1 MIIIRQ
7 CSNPLCRLRFPA
19 DFTKKADEFCPLC
32 GKLLN
37 ALEFEEYAAFPAN
50 NSTFLPTRVECLVD
64 NVRSIYNVGSIFRT
78 SDGLGLQH
86 IYLCGITPTPDN
98 PKLAKTAL
106 GAEHSIG
113 WTYHRNSLDVV
124 SQAKLEGKIILAL
137 EATGQSQ
144 SIFDAIKDTKNN
156 PVLLVVGNEV
166 HGVDPG
172 ILSQS
177 DKISHIPMFGKKE
190 SFNVATAFGIAAFLI
205 RFAENGSFPSG
216 S

>member
-1 MIIIRQ
+1 M
-7 CSNPLCRLRFPA
+7 CRLRFPA

-32 GKLLN
+32 GKLLD
-37 ALEFEEYAAFPAN
+37 AFEFQTYAAFPTN
-50 NSTFLPTRVECLVD
+50 NCTFLPARVECLVD

-98 PKLAKTAL
+98 RKLAKTAL
-106 GAEHSIG
+106 GAEQSIG
-113 WTYHRNSLDVV
+113 WTYHRNSLDVI
-124 SQAKLEGKIILAL
+124 SQAKKEGKIILAL
-137 EATGQSQ
+137 ESTGQSE
-144 SIFDAIKDTKNN
+144 SIFAAIKEIQNN

-177 DKISHIPMFGKKE
+177 DKISHIPMLGKKE

-205 RFAENGSFPSG
+205 RFAENDSFP
-216 S
+216 

>member
-1 MIIIRQ
+1 LIFIRQ

-19 DFTKKADEFCPLC
+19 DFEKKADEFCPLC
-32 GKLLN
+32 GKP
-37 ALEFEEYAAFPAN
+37 LEVLEYQEYSEYPIN
-50 NSTFLPTRVECLVD
+50 IHPLPSVQLECLVD

-78 SDGLGLQH
+78 SDGLGLNH
-86 IYLCGITPTPDN
+86 IHLCGITPTPDN

-106 GAEHSIG
+106 GAEQSIG
-113 WTYHRNSLDVV
+113 WSYHRNSLDVV
-124 SQAKLEGKIILAL
+124 SQAKLEGKIIFAL
-137 EATGQSQ
+137 ESTGQSQ
-144 SIFDAIKDTKNN
+144 SIFVAIKEIQNN

-166 HGVDPG
+166 HGVDPE

-205 RFAENGSFPSG
+205 RFAENGSFP
-216 S
+216 

>member
-1 MIIIRQ
+1 LIFIRQ
-7 CSNPLCRLRFPA
+7 CSNLLCRLRFPA
-19 DFTKKADEFCPLC
+19 DFEKIADEFCPLC
-32 GKLLN
+32 GKP
-37 ALEFEEYAAFPAN
+37 LEVLEYQEYSEYPIN
-50 NSTFLPTRVECLVD
+50 IHPLPSVRLECLVD

-78 SDGLGLQH
+78 SDGLGLNH
-86 IYLCGITPTPDN
+86 IHLCGITPTPDN

-106 GAEHSIG
+106 GAEQSIE

-137 EATGQSQ
+137 ESTGQSQ
-144 SIFDAIKDTKNN
+144 SIFAAIKEIQNN

-166 HGVDPG
+166 QGVDPG

-205 RFAENGSFPSG
+205 RFAENGFFP
-216 S
+216 